1 MLVHEKCIQLYLK
14 HKIIKCMHLF
24 LFGEEESGKWIANY
38 ERLAEGTS
46 DEDRA
51 AHMVL
56 KEELVVAL
64 ALGGARTTC
73 VERYPGRPARGRG
86 RCWKPPYELERRGSK
101 TGPNWS

>member
-1 MLVHEKCIQLYLK
+1 
-14 HKIIKCMHLF
+14 MHSAIPYTQDYQMHGPIF
-24 LFGEEESGKWIANY
+24 LFGQHMKESGKWIANY